1 MTRVLIT
8 GGTGILGSELVPRF
22 AGADYTVRIMSRR
35 GHPPDVDPG
44 IEWAQAQLASGEGL
58 SHAVSGVDL
67 IVHAAS
73 SPFRRSEEV
82 DVGGTERLL
91 GQARDAGVS
100 HFLYISI
107 VGIDRI
113 PLGYYKR
120 KLAAESCVERE
131 GVPWSIL
138 RATQFHTLIDMQLR
152 ALLRFPIGVAPT
164 DFRFQPVDP
173 GEVADRVLEY
183 AEAGPS
189 GRLPDLGG
197 PEVSTLGDLARTW
210 AQIRGLRRLIVPLP
224 LPGKIA
230 AGFRQGL
237 NTTPEGK
244 YGHVTWADWVRRRYG
259 SGDAEEQVS
268 KEVSSS

>member
-1 MTRVLIT
+1 MPRVLIT
-8 GGTGILGSELVPRF
+8 GGTGILGRKLVPRF
-22 AGADYTVRIMSRR
+22 AGAGYTVRVMSRR
-35 GHPPDVDPG
+35 GPPSGRGPEV
-44 IEWAQAQLASGEGL
+44 EWAQAQLASGEGV

-82 DVGGTERLL
+82 DVGGTEGLL
-91 GQARDAGVS
+91 KHAREAGVS
-100 HFLYISI
+100 HFFYISI

-120 KLAAESCVERE
+120 KLAAESLVEQG

-152 ALLRFPIGVAPT
+152 ALLRFPIALVPT
-164 DFRFQPVDP
+164 DFRFQPIDP
-173 GEVADRVLEY
+173 GEVADRIVEH
-183 AEAGPS
+183 AAKGPS

-197 PEVSTLGDLARTW
+197 PEVHTLGELARTW
-210 AQIRGLRRLIVPLP
+210 AQVRGLRRRIFRLP
-224 LPGKIA
+224 LPGKVA

-244 YGHVTWADWVRRRYG
+244 YGQVTWADWVRRRYNQDRRPK
-259 SGDAEEQVS
+259 SVQ
-268 KEVSSS
+268 

>member
-8 GGTGILGSELVPRF
+8 GGTGVLGSDLVPRF
-22 AGADYTVRIMSRR
+22 AGAGYTVRIMSRR
-35 GHPPDVDPG
+35 SRSADRDQAG
-44 IEWAQAQLASGEGL
+44 EWAQAQLATGEGL
-58 SHAVSGVDL
+58 AEAVSGADV

-73 SPFRRSEEV
+73 SPFRRTEAV
-82 DVGGTERLL
+82 DVSGTARLL
-91 GQARDAGVS
+91 EQAREAGVS
-100 HFLYISI
+100 HFFYISI

-120 KLAAESCVERE
+120 KLAAEASIEQG
-131 GVPWSIL
+131 GVPSSIL

-152 ALLRFPIGVAPT
+152 ALLRFPIGLAPS
-164 DFRFQPVDP
+164 DFRFQPIDP

-183 AEAGPS
+183 VEVGPS

-197 PEVSTLGDLARTW
+197 PEVSILGDLARTW
-210 AQIRGLRRLIVPLP
+210 SQIRGLRRRVIRLP

-230 AGFRQGL
+230 AGFRQGF

-244 YGHVTWADWVRRRYG
+244 YGQVTWADWV
-259 SGDAEEQVS
+259 APQVRPG
-268 KEVSSS
+268 

>member
-1 MTRVLIT
+1 MARVLIT
-8 GGTGILGSELVPRF
+8 GGTGVLGSELVPRF
-22 AGADYTVRIMSRR
+22 VDAGYTVRVMSRR
-35 GHPPDVDPG
+35 ARSERDPDV
-44 IEWAQAQLASGEGL
+44 EWAQAQLATGEGL

-82 DVGGTERLL
+82 DVGGTERLV
-91 GQARDAGVS
+91 GQAREAGVS
-100 HFLYISI
+100 HFLYVSI

-120 KLAAESCVERE
+120 KLAAESRVERG

-152 ALLRFPIGVAPT
+152 ALLRFPIALAPT
-164 DFRFQPVDP
+164 DFRFQPIDP
-173 GEVADRVLEY
+173 GEVADRMVEH
-183 AEAGPS
+183 AAQGPS

-197 PEVSTLGDLARTW
+197 PEVHTLGDLARTW
-210 AQIRGLRRLIVPLP
+210 AQVRGLRRRIVRLP

-244 YGHVTWADWVRRRYG
+244 YGQVTWADWVRRIYG
-259 SGDAEEQVS
+259 SGDGEEQVS
-268 KEVSSS
+268 KEVSPP

>member
-8 GGTGILGSELVPRF
+8 GGTGVLGSELVPRF
-22 AGADYTVRIMSRR
+22 LDAGYTVRVMSRR
-35 GHPPDVDPG
+35 GHPPDADPK
-44 IEWAQAQLASGEGL
+44 IEWARASLETGEGL
-58 SHAVSGVDL
+58 ADAVAGAGV

-73 SPFRRSEEV
+73 SPFRRTEAV
-82 DVGGTERLL
+82 DVAGTARLL
-91 GQARDAGVS
+91 EQARDAGVS

-120 KLAAESCVERE
+120 KLAAESRVEE
-131 GVPWSIL
+131 GGVPWSVL

-152 ALLRFPIGVAPT
+152 ALLRFPIALAPT
-164 DFRFQPVDP
+164 DFRFQPIDP
-173 GEVADRVLEY
+173 GEVADRLRECV
-183 AEAGPS
+183 AEGAA

-197 PEVSTLGDLARTW
+197 PEVHTLGELARAW
-210 AQIRGLRRLIVPLP
+210 AEIRGLRRRVVRLP

-244 YGHVTWADWVRRRYG
+244 YGQVTWADWVRRRYG
-259 SGDAEEQVS
+259 SGPRV
-268 KEVSSS
+268 